1 MKYAPRWEA
10 RTMSAPYDIAIVNQ
24 HSPAT
29 LDNLSS
35 ALAPSTHRL
44 NDSVDMRGRRES

>member
-1 MKYAPRWEA
+1 MKYVPPWEA
-10 RTMSAPYDIAIVNQ
+10 QTMSARYDIAIVNQ

-29 LDNLSS
+29 LDDLSP